1 MMLQEEITFQALTS
15 NEDIHVGYSDND
27 IVIID
32 SIQRFAEISA
42 AHVTMSAIAICLN
55 GKVKGQINGQ
65 PIVLTKN
72 QVAVIPPHVNISEL
86 MISPDFDIKAMF
98 FTNSILQSFLRE
110 KMNVWNDMMYI
121 HRLHVVTMEKD
132 EEMLFFKQFY
142 DMLSFC
148 MDRQD
153 DNPFSTDIIQSL
165 LRAVVLGLCG
175 NMKLLLPATDHS
187 QEVNTANAHFQ
198 RFLDLLHAEHS
209 KHRTVESYASELC
222 ISPKYLSVICK
233 RNSGKT
239 ANEWITEHVMEDI
252 RYYLKQ
258 TDYSIKQICNLL
270 GFPNPSFFGKY
281 VKEHFGVTPTQFRN
295 NP

>member
-1 MMLQEEITFQALTS
+1 MFQEEITFQALTT
-15 NEDIHVGYSDND
+15 NEDIHVGYSDSD

-32 SIQRFAEISA
+32 SIQKFAEISA
-42 AHVTMSAIAICLN
+42 AHVTMSAIAICLS
-55 GKVKGQINGQ
+55 GKVQGLMNGQ
-65 PIVLTKN
+65 PITLRKN
-72 QVAVIPPHVNISEL
+72 QVAVIPPNVNITEL

-98 FTNSILQSFLRE
+98 FTNGILQSFLRE

-121 HRLHVVTMEKD
+121 HRLHVITLEED
-132 EEMLFFKQFY
+132 ENLLFFKQFY

-153 DNPFSTDIIQSL
+153 ENPFSTDIIQSL

-198 RFLDLLHAEHS
+198 HFLDLLHAERS

-222 ISPKYLSVICK
+222 ISPKYLSAICK

-258 TDYSIKQICNLL
+258 TDYSIKQICNQL

-281 VKEHFGVTPTQFRN
+281 VKDHFGVTPTQFRN

>member
-55 GKVKGQINGQ
+55 GKVQGQINGQ
-65 PIVLTKN
+65 PIVLSKN

-86 MISPDFDIKAMF
+86 MISPDFDLKAMF

-132 EEMLFFKQFY
+132 EEMQFFKQFY

-153 DNPFSTDIIQSL
+153 ENPFSTDIIQSL

-175 NMKLLLPATDHS
+175 SMKLLLPATYHS